1 MTGLTASAPER
12 HVLVTGAAGGVG
24 AAIAAA
30 YAADGARLSLADLDP
45 AALAEVAA
53 SLRAG
58 GGDVAELVV
67 DLADARAAEALVG
80 RAEAVAPVDVLVN
93 AAGIY
98 PATPFLEMTAAIWDQ
113 VQHVNVRA
121 AMLTTVAY
129 GRACAAAGRPGAVV
143 NISSG
148 AAARAR
154 PGAAHYCT
162 SKAALEMLTRAAAVE
177 LGEHGVRVN
186 AVSPGYV
193 RVGSAVNPVTPEYEA
208 AVSVNPLGR
217 IGEPADIGRAV
228 RWLTGPDAEWIT
240 GTVLRVDGGASAGT
254 TTLPLHWPGHTA
266 VQDGAG
272 AAASSSDTTPKGAA

>member
-1 MTGLTASAPER
+1 MSR

-30 YAADGARLSLADLDP
+30 FAADGGRLTVADLAP
-45 AALAEVAA
+45 GPLAEVAA
-53 SLRAG
+53 GLRADG
-58 GGDVAELVV
+58 AEVAELTV
-67 DLADARAAEALVG
+67 DLADAGAAAALVG
-80 RAEAVAPVDVLVN
+80 RAWATAPVDVLVN

-98 PATPFLEMTAAIWDQ
+98 PATPFLDMTAAIWDQ
-113 VQHVNVRA
+113 VQNVNVRA
-121 AMLTTVAY
+121 AMLTTAAY
-129 GRACAAAGRPGAVV
+129 GNACAGAGRPGAVV
-143 NISSG
+143 NITSG
-148 AAARAR
+148 AATRAR

-162 SKAALEMLTRAAAVE
+162 SKAALEMLTKAAAVE
-177 LGEHGVRVN
+177 LGAHGVRVN

-228 RWLTGPDAEWIT
+228 RWITGPDAEWVT

-254 TTLPLHWPGHTA
+254 TTLPIHWPGHTS
-266 VQDGAG
+266 VQDGHG
-272 AAASSSDTTPKGAA
+272 GE